1 MIQQIYCIAY
11 ISPPVISTSTWSG
24 EETVTLFSASP
35 EHRHSNNYAPKPRRS
50 LLPGR
55 LRRRALPV
63 LGGQSSIRLFV
74 TNVVLVI
81 MAHTSDEGAEPV
93 QPKFVRLC
101 WIDLTGRVRCRV
113 VHRTRYDKMI
123 QSPPDSILSL
133 PACVMGLGHH
143 DELAPGFGPS
153 GDLYLHPD
161 KISYRVLTYFP
172 THAMVMCSLLRRRES
187 ENYQASESHF
197 SPYPLCPRF
206 ILSSTLHSGMGES
219 GVSYL
224 IGFEI
229 EVVLLK
235 SYEPLEPVDN
245 GPHFWSSASS
255 LRNGSLGLTCI
266 EKVVGYL
273 EDANITVEQW
283 HAASAPGQF
292 ELVLSPHAP
301 FQSCDELIYAKELIY
316 SVANEMG
323 LKATFSPKPFQTDR
337 GTRTPMHVSLHKKTK
352 QSPDNLSQSRNSS
365 SSPPSPT
372 TRSSPTV
379 NFIESHWLAGILL
392 HLPAITAFLQPST
405 FSYDQVSRSFW
416 NEGTPIRL
424 CTSASTSGLA
434 VVKHFELATCDA
446 TANVYL
452 ALSAVLT
459 AGLLGIQTPIE
470 LIHPDCRV
478 DVNKMTIQERQA
490 HKIVSA
496 LPQSLDE
503 ALIALEKD
511 TTLSKALGQVFVRA
525 YTTTKITEIERYKA
539 LTSEEQKRFQL
550 EQY

>member
-1 MIQQIYCIAY
+1 
-11 ISPPVISTSTWSG
+11 
-24 EETVTLFSASP
+24 
-35 EHRHSNNYAPKPRRS
+35 
-50 LLPGR
+50 
-55 LRRRALPV
+55 
-63 LGGQSSIRLFV
+63 
-74 TNVVLVI
+74 

-416 NEGTPIRL
+416 NEGSWAFWGTGNREENTTHISVETILDLITTIPPIRL